1 LQLKPWELN
10 IALIA
15 ATFTWQECRKE
26 QEFASEWEREL
37 KLRLKL
43 GVGAGWKPGK
53 PGAWPG
59 ANRRGWF
66 HQLELP
72 LELSL
77 WLAFTDFGIDWV
89 GLTH

>member
-53 PGAWPG
+53 QG
-59 ANRRGWF
+59 RGRGPTEGGGSTSWSCR
-66 HQLELP
+66 
-72 LELSL
+72 LS
-77 WLAFTDFGIDWV
+77 
-89 GLTH
+89 